1 MAARRRKRI
10 DLALQ
15 GGGAHGAF
23 TWGVLERLLEDERI
37 EIDAVS
43 GTSAGAMNAVVLADG
58 LAAGGRVG
66 ARDALRRFWSRVSG
80 AAHAGSSP
88 LMALFGDWTMAGASL
103 AWYTDWA
110 TRTFAPQQFNPLD
123 INPLRDI
130 VTSEIDFDRV
140 RASERVRLF
149 VSCTNVRTGLLR
161 EFRHHEMTVDVV
173 MASACL
179 PTLFRA
185 VEIEGEAYWDGGY
198 VANPS
203 LLPLITE
210 SPTHDLLLVQI
221 NPPRRE
227 GLPTTSGEITDR
239 INEITFNSSLVKE
252 LRAIALLKQGLRTEG
267 LPADPPRGSL
277 FAQIDAL
284 RLHRIDA
291 GEALPALA
299 QASRTGAAWPFVQR
313 LHRIGRDAAN
323 AWLDT
328 HYTHLG
334 RRATL
339 SLAEHLPM
347 PPTARTARRPVSA
360 AGAVRAAGP
369 RVPPR

>member
-1 MAARRRKRI
+1 MPARRRKRI

-43 GTSAGAMNAVVLADG
+43 GTSAGAMNAVTLADG
-58 LAAGGRVG
+58 LMAGGRVG

-80 AAHAGSSP
+80 AAQAGSSP
-88 LMALFGDWTMAGASL
+88 LIALFGDWPLAGASL

-110 TRTFAPQQFNPLD
+110 TRTFTPQQFNPLD

-130 VTSEIDFDRV
+130 VASEIDFERV
-140 RASERVRLF
+140 RACDRMRLF
-149 VSCTNVRTGLLR
+149 VSCTNVRTGMLR
-161 EFRHHEMTVDVV
+161 EFRQHELSVDVV

-185 VEIEGEAYWDGGY
+185 VEIDGEAYWDGGY

-210 SPTHDLLLVQI
+210 SPAHDLLLVQI

-227 GLPTTSGEITDR
+227 RLPATSGEITDR
-239 INEITFNSSLVKE
+239 INEITFNSSLVGE
-252 LRAIALLKQGLRTEG
+252 LRTIALLKQVLHNEG
-267 LPADPPRGSL
+267 LPAGHRLDSL

-291 GEALPALA
+291 GEALPALDA
-299 QASRTGAAWPFVQR
+299 ASRAGTAWPFVQR
-313 LHRIGRDAAN
+313 LHRIGRDAADV
-323 AWLDT
+323 WLDT
-328 HYTHLG
+328 HFTHLG

-339 SLAEHLPM
+339 SLADYLSPR
-347 PPTARTARRPVSA
+347 PPARPVSA
-360 AGAVRAAGP
+360 PGAARAAGP
-369 RVPPR
+369 RARPR